1 MKLFM
6 KLFRQAYSCHVAYII
21 VRFCNATQPA
31 ICARAAPR
39 SLPLPHLSAFP
50 CTAHLLSLAPRLSGI
65 SRRGAHG
72 GNLVDAS
79 HPCLS
84 GIPVPCLLAW
94 SIVCLECR
102 ALHEVCLRYPGP
114 YTGGMFSSHR
124 AAKQSVGG
132 AAPFAVRCASLCA
145 ALCLT
150 SLGTLMPG
158 DWAASSAGSL
168 PTAQAATAQAASDR
182 SDSSA
187 ENTSCAYNLALA
199 KSWYDVSNWA
209 PSPTQRLLMA
219 MGARTA
225 WSRTAAL
232 CPTAIFPEA
241 TVRAAVSQYRAN
253 RLAAAQGRQAWLTDS
268 AFFNDSK
275 AVMDAARS
283 ACGKDSSALDLTP
296 TSNASDPGDDADSDS
311 TTSNASCV
319 SQSSA
324 QPSQVIGATND
335 ELNAISTAYD
345 RAGFIMTYRNAQNS
359 NAADLSSASTYLQ
372 SAANYAAMVTL
383 GGEHA
388 TRNGVYSTKT
398 ISAMADSVTDP
409 ATGYK
414 MPVGTSV
421 QLDMVIEALSE
432 ISSSASQDASSDESK
447 TSADSA
453 ASATSE
459 QAQKTDESQNSSDSS
474 ARSANQQTYASGNI
488 STGLDY
494 TRQTITVSGAAYEPD
509 SDGSTDPSKGLTSP
523 AARRRAISEELSARL
538 LSCFNA
544 GVPAREDIVLG

>member
-1 MKLFM
+1 
-6 KLFRQAYSCHVAYII
+6 
-21 VRFCNATQPA
+21 
-31 ICARAAPR
+31 
-39 SLPLPHLSAFP
+39 
-50 CTAHLLSLAPRLSGI
+50 
-65 SRRGAHG
+65 
-72 GNLVDAS
+72 
-79 HPCLS
+79 
-84 GIPVPCLLAW
+84 
-94 SIVCLECR
+94 
-102 ALHEVCLRYPGP
+102 
-114 YTGGMFSSHR
+114 MFSSHR
-124 AAKQSVGG
+124 AAKQSVGD
-132 AAPFAVRCASLCA
+132 ATPFAVRCASLCA

-150 SLGTLMPG
+150 PLGALMPG
-158 DWAASSAGSL
+158 GSAVASASALPAAEAV
-168 PTAQAATAQAASDR
+168 TAQAASDR

-199 KSWYDVSNWA
+199 KTWYDVSNWA
-209 PSPTQRLLMA
+209 PSSTQRLLMA

-241 TVRAAVSQYRAN
+241 TVRAAVSKYRAN
-253 RLAAAQGRQAWLTDS
+253 RLAAAQGRQAWLTNS
-268 AFFNDSK
+268 AFFNDST

-296 TSNASDPGDDADSDS
+296 TSDSSDTGTDAGDDAS
-311 TTSNASCV
+311 TTSGTASCV

-359 NAADLSSASTYLQ
+359 SAADLASATAYLH

-398 ISAMADSVTDP
+398 ISAMADSVIDP
-409 ATGYK
+409 ATGYT
-414 MPVGTSV
+414 MPVATSV

-453 ASATSE
+453 ASAASA
-459 QAQKTDESQNSSDSS
+459 QAQKTDESQNSSDSN
-474 ARSANQQTYASGNI
+474 ARSANQQTDASGNV

-494 TRQTITVSGAAYEPD
+494 TRQTITVSGAAYEPGN
-509 SDGSTDPSKGLTSP
+509 DGSTDPSKGLTSP

>member
-1 MKLFM
+1 
-6 KLFRQAYSCHVAYII
+6 
-21 VRFCNATQPA
+21 
-31 ICARAAPR
+31 
-39 SLPLPHLSAFP
+39 
-50 CTAHLLSLAPRLSGI
+50 
-65 SRRGAHG
+65 
-72 GNLVDAS
+72 
-79 HPCLS
+79 
-84 GIPVPCLLAW
+84 
-94 SIVCLECR
+94 
-102 ALHEVCLRYPGP
+102 
-114 YTGGMFSSHR
+114 MFSSHR

-150 SLGTLMPG
+150 SLGTLVPG
-158 DWAASSAGSL
+158 DWAASSAGAL
-168 PTAQAATAQAASDR
+168 PTAQAATAQAASYR
-182 SDSSA
+182 SDGSA
-187 ENTSCAYNLALA
+187 ESTSCAYNLALA

-253 RLAAAQGRQAWLTDS
+253 RLAAAQGRQAWLTNS

-296 TSNASDPGDDADSDS
+296 ATTSDTGDDADSDS
-311 TTSNASCV
+311 ATSNASCV

-398 ISAMADSVTDP
+398 ISTMADSVTDP

-432 ISSSASQDASSDESK
+432 ISSSASQDGSSDESK

-453 ASATSE
+453 ASATSA

-474 ARSANQQTYASGNI
+474 ARSANQQTNASGNV

-494 TRQTITVSGAAYEPD
+494 TRQTTTVSGAAYEPG

>member
-1 MKLFM
+1 
-6 KLFRQAYSCHVAYII
+6 
-21 VRFCNATQPA
+21 
-31 ICARAAPR
+31 
-39 SLPLPHLSAFP
+39 
-50 CTAHLLSLAPRLSGI
+50 
-65 SRRGAHG
+65 
-72 GNLVDAS
+72 
-79 HPCLS
+79 
-84 GIPVPCLLAW
+84 
-94 SIVCLECR
+94 
-102 ALHEVCLRYPGP
+102 
-114 YTGGMFSSHR
+114 
-124 AAKQSVGG
+124 
-132 AAPFAVRCASLCA
+132 
-145 ALCLT
+145 
-150 SLGTLMPG
+150 
-158 DWAASSAGSL
+158 
-168 PTAQAATAQAASDR
+168 
-182 SDSSA
+182 
-187 ENTSCAYNLALA
+187 
-199 KSWYDVSNWA
+199 
-209 PSPTQRLLMA
+209 MA

-253 RLAAAQGRQAWLTDS
+253 RLAAAQGRQAWLTNS

-296 TSNASDPGDDADSDS
+296 ATTSDTGDDADSDS
-311 TTSNASCV
+311 ATSNASCV

-453 ASATSE
+453 ASATSA

-474 ARSANQQTYASGNI
+474 ARSANQQTNASGNV

-494 TRQTITVSGAAYEPD
+494 TRQTITVSGAAYEPG

-544 GVPAREDIVLG
+544 GVPAREEGRALRRQRLRGPSARRAASRRRI

>member
-39 SLPLPHLSAFP
+39 SFPLPHLSAFP
-50 CTAHLLSLAPRLSGI
+50 CTA
-65 SRRGAHG
+65 
-72 GNLVDAS
+72 
-79 HPCLS
+79 
-84 GIPVPCLLAW
+84 
-94 SIVCLECR
+94 
-102 ALHEVCLRYPGP
+102 CLRYPGP

-150 SLGTLMPG
+150 SLGTLVPG

-253 RLAAAQGRQAWLTDS
+253 RLAAAQGRQAWLTNS

-296 TSNASDPGDDADSDS
+296 TSNASGTGNDADSDS
-311 TTSNASCV
+311 TSSNASCV

-345 RAGFIMTYRNAQNS
+345 RAGFIMTYRDAQNS

-372 SAANYAAMVTL
+372 GAANYAAMVTL

-388 TRNGVYSTKT
+388 TRNGVYFTKT

-453 ASATSE
+453 ASATNTTSA
-459 QAQKTDESQNSSDSS
+459 QAQKTEESQNSSDSS
-474 ARSANQQTYASGNI
+474 ARSANQQTNASGSVSI
-488 STGLDY
+488 GLDY
-494 TRQTITVSGAAYEPD
+494 TRQTITVSGTAYEPD